1 MDPFNSGRALTI
13 RMHKWR
19 ETLTFFIDLDP
30 ESLTGFP
37 SVGIQAR
44 APTDPY
50 VPSQAYGSSR
60 QEFATGRHTEWIAI
74 GGGSGCRS
82 SIRVN

>member
-1 MDPFNSGRALTI
+1 MKAADPPEAFGAVIGKAPGALDTGPENLKGRVA
-13 RMHKWR
+13 
-19 ETLTFFIDLDP
+19 P
-30 ESLTGFP
+30 GNCSPG
-37 SVGIQAR
+37 

-60 QEFATGRHTEWIAI
+60 HEFATGRHTEWIAI
-74 GGGSGCRS
+74 GGGSGYRS